1 MAKESINDEIYTV
14 KCNDCDF
21 EKQVGNA
28 TYALN
33 TLQLHKNET
42 GHFNNYIKTECP
54 LMGFRYRCYFPL
66 CLLDI
71 YWYPNTP
78 RRK

>member
-42 GHFNNYIKTECP
+42 GHFNNYIKTP
-54 LMGFRYRCYFPL
+54 GQ
-66 CLLDI
+66 
-71 YWYPNTP
+71 NAH
-78 RRK
+78 